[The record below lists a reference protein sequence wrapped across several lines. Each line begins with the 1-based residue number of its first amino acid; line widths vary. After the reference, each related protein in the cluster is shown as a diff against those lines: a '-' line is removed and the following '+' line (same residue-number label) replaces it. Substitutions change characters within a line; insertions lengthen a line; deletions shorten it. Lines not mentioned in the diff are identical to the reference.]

1 MFSSCFTG
9 IESTKTVSLSR
20 EDKKILTPTP
30 EEEYFKGVEPQPLSA
45 WKKGKLFMA
54 ADNKTALIFDQQG
67 LPIHPDSVGIGRK
80 ILSFNGIKPKLE
92 PDGTQSV
99 SLIFSENGKYY
110 QYNTGKSSS
119 LASEQVM
126 SDQIPMM
133 IDLDMV
139 QEAKDL
145 LLGNK
150 LWIRSPLW
158 YDEDGNRI
166 QGKKFVGITVEDVLP
181 GDIAFP
187 LKLKFVDES
196 GNEAWIFM
204 NFGTS
209 GTETRLFSNLFFLS
223 DLRNKYPSIAD
234 DVWEVICKGG
244 VKLGM
249 TKEECKLSLGNPN
262 DVNRGHDYSQ
272 TLDLWQ
278 YPNGTALW
286 FEDGILTKYRM

>member
-20 EDKKILTPTP
+20 EDKKILAPTP
-30 EEEYFKGVEPQPLSA
+30 EEEYFKGVKPQSLSE
-45 WKKGKLFMA
+45 WKKGKQFMA
-54 ADNKTALIFDQQG
+54 ADNKTILIFDQQG
-67 LPIHPDSVGIGRK
+67 LPADPNSASLGGK
-80 ILSFNGIKPKLE
+80 ILSFEGIKPKLE
-92 PDGTQSV
+92 LDGTQST
-99 SLIFSENGKYY
+99 SLIFSENGRYY

-119 LASEQVM
+119 IASDQVM
-126 SDQIPMM
+126 SDQIPML

-139 QEAKDL
+139 KEAKDL
-145 LLGNK
+145 LQGTK

-158 YDEDGNRI
+158 YDEDGNRV
-166 QGKKFVGITVEDVLP
+166 QGRKFVGITVEDVLP
-181 GDIAFP
+181 GDISFP
-187 LKLKFVDES
+187 LKLKFVDDS

-204 NFGTS
+204 NYGNS

-223 DLRNKYPSIAD
+223 DLRNKYPSITD
-234 DVWEVICKGG
+234 EVWEIICKGG

-262 DVNRGHDYSQ
+262 DVNRGHDYNQ

-286 FEDGILTKYRM
+286 FEDGILTKFRI